1 MTANVRRVINRKR
14 EQNPEEYRRF
24 SDRINRLLEELRQ
37 GVIEYKEFLKQIKK
51 IGEELRQGNVVDA
64 RLDTAAKRNLCD
76 NLGGNIEL
84 TLRIYAIAKQ
94 FAQPRFRQNKQIK
107 KQLLRQLEKALRGE
121 KFDTENILG
130 IITAHT
136 IEFPD

>member
-1 MTANVRRVINRKR
+1 M
-14 EQNPEEYRRF
+14 
-24 SDRINRLLEELRQ
+24 EELRQ

-51 IGEELRQGNVVDA
+51 IGEELRQGNIMDA

-84 TLRIYAIAKQ
+84 TLKVYAIAKQ

-107 KQLLRQLEKALRGE
+107 KQLLRQIEKVLNGE
-121 KFDTENILG
+121 DFEAENVLG

>member
-1 MTANVRRVINRKR
+1 
-14 EQNPEEYRRF
+14 
-24 SDRINRLLEELRQ
+24 
-37 GVIEYKEFLKQIKK
+37 VIEYKEFLKQIKQ
-51 IGEELRQGNVVDA
+51 IGEELKQQNAVDP
-64 RLDTAAKRNLCD
+64 RLDTAAKKDLCD

-84 TLRIYAIAKQ
+84 TLQVYNVAKQ

-107 KQLLRQLEKALRGE
+107 KQLLRRIERALQGE
-121 KFDTENILG
+121 NFDAENIAG